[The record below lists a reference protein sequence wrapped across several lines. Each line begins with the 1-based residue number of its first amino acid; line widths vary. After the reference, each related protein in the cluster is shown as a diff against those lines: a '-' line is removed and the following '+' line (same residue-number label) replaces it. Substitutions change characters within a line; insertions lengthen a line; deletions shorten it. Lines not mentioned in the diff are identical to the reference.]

1 MSHPLAT
8 TSRIALFM
16 NDEQRTLT
24 SPLSHCG
31 STDAPL
37 LALTIVWHPD
47 SARVG
52 EQFVSGAQNAEVEL
66 SRFAPL
72 FCRPGAEG
80 LGLGYGGISREPLR
94 IVRDTLDGVT
104 LHLPA
109 TRMLVELNGSALLQ
123 STRLTAAQLAA
134 GQVLCLGRSVL
145 LCLHWMTSLPKHNPV
160 PGVAGVGSGAITMR
174 DQIRLVAAT
183 DMPVLLLGE
192 TGTGKEIAARAI
204 HSIGKRGGARLV
216 TVNMAALNES
226 LAAADLFG
234 AAKGAYTGAQS
245 ERKGWFAEADGATL
259 FLDEIGNAPASV
271 QPMLLRVLEG
281 GDYRPLGAAQDRRSS
296 ARLIA
301 ATDQLLDTAG
311 FNQAL
316 LRRLEG
322 FVIQLPPLRSR
333 REDMGV
339 LILQLLDSK
348 SAGLTCALVA
358 QLACYDW
365 PGNIR
370 QLARALQR
378 ACLIAD
384 AGATPQ
390 FAQLVRLPSAPV
402 APPPGGAAAALA
414 PPDARRKPSQLS
426 EQDIIDAMD
435 QHAWT
440 IQSAAQALGISRP
453 SLYKLLARH
462 PAIRRA
468 ESIPSAEIT
477 HAMTACHGDVVRSAA
492 LLRTPAEPLRRHL
505 HRLARQG

>member
-1 MSHPLAT
+1 
-8 TSRIALFM
+8 M

-24 SPLSHCG
+24 SPLSGGG
-31 STDAPL
+31 STDARL
-37 LALTIVWHPD
+37 LALTIVWHPEPG
-47 SARVG
+47 RIG
-52 EQFVSGAQNAEVEL
+52 EQFVTGAQEAQVEL

-72 FCRPGAEG
+72 FRRPGGEG

-94 IVRDTLDGVT
+94 IVRDALDGVT

-109 TRMLVELNGSALLQ
+109 TRMSVDLNGRGLSE
-123 STRLTAAQLAA
+123 STRLTPAQLAG
-134 GQVLCLGRSVL
+134 GQIVCLGRAVL
-145 LCLHWMTSLPKHNPV
+145 LCLHWMTCLPKHNPV
-160 PGVAGVGSGAITMR
+160 PGVPGVGSSAIAVR
-174 DQIRLVAAT
+174 DQIGLVAAT
-183 DMPVLLLGE
+183 EMPVLLLGE
-192 TGTGKEIAARAI
+192 TGTGKEFAARAI
-204 HSIGKRGGARLV
+204 HAIGKRAGARLV

-259 FLDEIGNAPASV
+259 FLDEIGNAPVGV

-301 ATDQLLDTAG
+301 ATDQLLDTAD

-333 REDMGV
+333 REDLGV
-339 LILQLLDSK
+339 LILELLANR

-358 QLACYDW
+358 ELACYDW

-384 AGATPQ
+384 AGAVPQ
-390 FAQLVRLPSAPV
+390 FAQLVRLPSVPAE
-402 APPPGGAAAALA
+402 PPPGAVVA
-414 PPDARRKPSQLS
+414 PDVHRKPSQLS
-426 EQDIIDAMD
+426 EQDILDAMD
-435 QHAWT
+435 QHAWR

-468 ESIPSAEIT
+468 DAIPALEIR
-477 HAMTACHGDVVRSAA
+477 HAMTACHGDVARSAA
-492 LLRTPAEPLRRHL
+492 LLKTPAEPLRRHL
-505 HRLARQG
+505 HRLARQDFGIDPTCTSGSGT